1 MDESELPP
9 RPTTPGSVEE
19 GQHSLHSS
27 HNSDDEQ
34 IIGEEDLEFPFI
46 LYEAP
51 AVPSTQGGL
60 KVGDV
65 ESPSKGHHHRVPSVF
80 DAQGNP
86 VESPTKTS
94 NITTT
99 ELPSAASLMGTSMAS
114 MASLAIQGKTQMS
127 SVMTWEGVSAL
138 PYRTR
143 TVDTSGSAQDV
154 NIVDTWNNEN
164 DASLIPYWQMKKA
177 EKEEAESKMKG
188 TTVTSMDVDSTTE
201 LNEED
206 DPMDALDKKSKV
218 SIFLVCYHL
227 PIILTKDESTA
238 KWNACWSES
247 LIAKSKIGG
256 ISNTRKTT
264 WIGTVDVPDESLQ
277 DPQEREAI
285 RQVLAE
291 MDCIP
296 IFLMDEGDDQQ
307 KTGNSK
313 SETLVDRM
321 YLGYCKQVLWP
332 SFHNVDLLALATNSW
347 GQRKHNPVR
356 PDPVQACAIAA
367 AEAEERKRSGS
378 VNDEKEVLLESDWDQ
393 RRLDNWWS
401 AYIQVNQTF
410 CQVVADLV
418 TGGDVVWVHDYHLAL
433 LPRMLREMRNETDV
447 VGSHNLQP
455 HDDLPGNEIV
465 GGRTKPVRMIFF
477 IHVPFPTS
485 QVFRELEHGEA
496 LLEGMLHADVVGFHA
511 FDHARHFLNAAKRI
525 LGLTYES
532 LVGGLIGVRHR
543 GTKVLV
549 TVSNV
554 SVEADT
560 IDAVLQLP
568 SVEDGAETLQKK
580 HSGRIII
587 SGIDVAQRLSGV
599 SYKLLAFE
607 RLLTDYPVWQSKVV
621 LLQRCLIPGVR
632 RMDEADT
639 IHEVRFLVQ
648 RIRKNFGPEV
658 IDYDEQVG
666 SVLPVDHR
674 LAIWKSSHVMMHTPI
689 KEGLNLLPLEYVFSR
704 KEPADPGVVVAS
716 EFSAVSSVLN
726 GALRVN
732 PYDVQAVVTSI
743 DCALS
748 MSINERDAR
757 RLRDIDFV
765 STCSSGIW
773 SRNVLRDLNDATLHS
788 AKMESINESSLDA
801 REAELGI
808 EKLSLPALGHAYS
821 NSKTRVIIIDFNGTL
836 VVKENAGK
844 YLKREILGT
853 SGFKPTHLTAL
864 ALQRLCAN
872 PKNIVYVVS
881 GDSQPNLEAAVG
893 NIQGLGLAASNG
905 TCFAGPAGIE
915 GRQWQYL
922 DFGVDWAAVKKV
934 ALPIISKFTA
944 RTNGSFVKL
953 SHSSIGWSYYSCDP
967 EWGSLQASHL
977 VSELEEALHAF
988 DVRFVALKGIVEV
1001 VPRKGHK
1008 GHIVKKILEDVK
1020 ARKKVVDFVLCM
1032 GDDIAD
1038 EKMFTSVMNF
1048 YTSNSSKEAAYAFNV
1063 AVGKKQTN
1071 ASFYVDDA
1079 ADVGGILV
1087 SLCGDAA
1094 LQRQASSDA
1103 STASGE
1109 QFF

>member
-1 MDESELPP
+1 MDESEFPD

-27 HNSDDEQ
+27 HHSDDEQ

-51 AVPSTQGGL
+51 AVPSTTQEDL
-60 KVGDV
+60 KVGDDAD
-65 ESPSKGHHHRVPSVF
+65 SPSKGHHHRVPSVF

-86 VESPTKTS
+86 VESHPKTS
-94 NITTT
+94 HITTT
-99 ELPSAASLMGTSMAS
+99 ELHSAASLMGTSMAS
-114 MASLAIQGKTQMS
+114 LAIQGKDQT
-127 SVMTWEGVSAL
+127 VMTWEGVSAL

-143 TVDTSGSAQDV
+143 TVDATAQDV
-154 NIVDTWNNEN
+154 NIVDTWNNEK
-164 DASLIPYWQMKKA
+164 DASLQPYWQMKKA
-177 EKEEAESKMKG
+177 EREEAESKMKG

-201 LNEED
+201 LNAED
-206 DPMDALDKKSKV
+206 DPLDALDKKSKE

-227 PIILTKDESTA
+227 PVILTKDENTA

-256 ISNTRKTT
+256 ISNTSRTT
-264 WIGTVDVPDESLQ
+264 WIGTVSVPDESLQ

-296 IFLMDEGDDQQ
+296 IFLMDESDDQQ

-313 SETLVDRM
+313 SESLVDRM

-332 SFHNVDLLALATNSW
+332 SFHNVDLLDLATNSW
-347 GQRKHNPVR
+347 GQKKHNTDR
-356 PDPVQACAIAA
+356 PDPVQACAHAA
-367 AEAEERKRSGS
+367 AEAKERKRSGS
-378 VNDEKEVLLESDWDQ
+378 VNDEKGVLQSDWDQ
-393 RRLDNWWS
+393 RRLDSWWS

-433 LPRMLREMRNETDV
+433 FPRMLREMRNETDV
-447 VGSHNLQP
+447 VGSHSLQSP
-455 HDDLPGNEIV
+455 EDLPGNEIV
-465 GGRTKPVRMIFF
+465 AGRSKPVRMIFF

-554 SVEADT
+554 SIEADT
-560 IDAVLQLP
+560 IEAVMQLP
-568 SVEDGAETLQKK
+568 SVEDEAEKLQKK
-580 HSGRIII
+580 HSGRTII

-648 RIRKNFGPEV
+648 RIRKSFGPEV
-658 IDYDEQVG
+658 IDYDEQLG

-674 LAIWKSSHVMMHTPI
+674 LAIWKSSNVMMHTPI
-689 KEGLNLLPLEYVFSR
+689 KEGLNLLPLEYVFTR

-757 RLRDIDFV
+757 RSRDIDFV

-788 AKMESINESSLDA
+788 AKMESVNESSLDA
-801 REAELGI
+801 REAELGL
-808 EKLSLPALGHAYS
+808 EKLSLPALEYAYA
-821 NSKTRVIIIDFNGTL
+821 NTETRVIIIDFNGTL
-836 VVKENAGK
+836 VVKEPAGK

-864 ALQRLCAN
+864 ALQRLCVN

-934 ALPIISKFTA
+934 AMPIISKFTA

-953 SHSSIGWSYYSCDP
+953 SHSSLGWSYYSCDP

-1020 ARKKVVDFVLCM
+1020 KRKKVVDFVLCM

-1048 YTSNSSKEAAYAFNV
+1048 YTASNSSNEAAYAFNV

-1079 ADVGGILV
+1079 ADVGDILV
-1087 SLCGDAA
+1087 SLCGDAT
-1094 LQRQASSDA
+1094 LQRQASSDG
-1103 STASGE
+1103 STESGQE
-1109 QFF
+1109 FFA